1 MSALLSTGECVA
13 VSSAVLLN
21 SFRPQGGVVKAVSVY
36 PSDFGRERMAQEEV
50 EGPAELV
57 GGASTEGS
65 GFSQEKLRQYQWNR
79 MKYYYAV
86 VECDSKGEAERW

>member
-1 MSALLSTGECVA
+1 MIRS
-13 VSSAVLLN
+13 
-21 SFRPQGGVVKAVSVY
+21 VSVY

-57 GGASTEGS
+57 GGASAEGS
-65 GFSQEKLRQYQWNR
+65 GYSQEKLRQYEWSR

-86 VECDSKGEAERW
+86 VECDSKGREEKCYIGLGNHCTMMYLWCRDCRTCL